1 MITRILKTLAAFLA
15 AATTVVA
22 TPEPPYETIF
32 DHLLQDGVLELTLEA
47 DLTELIENR
56 RTEDYLPAVFTF
68 KDAEGI
74 QRRQEIKVKPRG
86 KFRRRV
92 CNFPPLMLNFSK
104 GQLKEQGYLPEYDKL
119 KLVTHCIDDK
129 LTSKE
134 QVMKEYLAYK
144 LYNELTDLSYR
155 VQLVKI
161 TYVDSKGKLGKIKR
175 YGFVIE
181 DTDEMAHRL
190 GGKECE
196 DCHGLSDGNLA
207 LSVENQVAV
216 FQYMIGNTDW
226 NLDMIRNIKLVQ
238 PYDGGEVIPVPYDF
252 DFAGMVDAPYAIPN
266 SGIGQFSIKQRVF
279 QGLKA
284 DRKLF
289 ERTLQNFM
297 AKKERLIGTVE
308 QSKGLTGEARKGIVD
323 YLNTFFRDIELILE
337 GKQPQDSSLQQA
349 IQEQS
354 KEREPASS
362 SFGK

>member
-1 MITRILKTLAAFLA
+1 MITRTLKTLAVILA

-22 TPEPPYETIF
+22 TPDPPARTIF
-32 DHLLQDGVLELTLEA
+32 DQLLQEDILEVTLEA

-56 RTEDYLPAVFTF
+56 NTEDYLPAVFTF
-68 KDAEGI
+68 EDMEGG
-74 QRRQEIKVKPRG
+74 RHTQEIKVKPRG

-104 GQLKEQGYLPEYDKL
+104 AQLEDQGYIREFDKL

-129 LTSKE
+129 FESKE

-144 LYNELTDLSYR
+144 LYNELTELSYR
-155 VQLVKI
+155 AQLVKV
-161 TYVDSKGKLGKIKR
+161 TYLDNKGKLGKIKR
-175 YGFVIE
+175 YGFIIE

-190 GGKECE
+190 GGEECE

-226 NLDMIRNIKLVQ
+226 DLNMIRNIKLVK

-266 SGIGQFSIKQRVF
+266 SGIGQFTIRQRVF

-284 DRKLF
+284 DRQLF
-289 ERTLQNFM
+289 ESTLQNFI
-297 AKKERLIGTVE
+297 AKKERFIEEVE
-308 QSKGLTGEARKGIVD
+308 QSKGLAWESRKSIVE
-323 YLNTFFRDIELILE
+323 YLNTFFQDVQLILE
-337 GKQPQDSSLQQA
+337 GKQPQETSLQQA
-349 IQEQS
+349 IKEPA
-354 KEREPASS
+354 KEREPATS